1 MSDFYDNQNNFTPN
15 IPPVPTNEPIPP
27 NQYTSDF
34 SQYTSNMQSTPEQPA
49 PQPEYQQ
56 QYYRA
61 PEQNQYMP
69 PRPEQSAYYN
79 PNYAYIP
86 KSPKQPMS
94 GGLKAFIIIVVS
106 ILGASLI
113 GFIAYISMN
122 SQKGTFTPDYSPN
135 NGFEFTMPTQSPY
148 ASEPQSSDK
157 EYPQSDAQKETD
169 PKFSGVKLNE
179 KPKTKDNY
187 GSGYAFNN
195 VEKSVVGVI
204 CYTDEQDGTA
214 NSYTSMGS
222 GIIVTSN
229 GYIVTNS
236 HIINNSRTA
245 YLIKIVTADKKEYD
259 AGVVGYDSRYD
270 LAVLKV
276 NAQNLPA
283 ASFGNSDDIE
293 VTEDVIAVGNPRS
306 INYQNSVTKGIISAL
321 NRQVSST
328 NNAKFIQTDAA
339 INTGNSGGPLCNM
352 YGQVIGITTS
362 KIALEEYEG
371 MGFAIPVNT
380 VKKVADSIIKYSY
393 VKNRVK
399 VGIVGTVVTAD
410 NSDETGIQIEQIT
423 PGGPMDNTGAQ
434 VGDILTKV
442 DGKKIST
449 FAEVYDIL
457 ESHKTGDKIKITL
470 YRPSTRK
477 SYDITITLQEDKT

>member
-15 IPPVPTNEPIPP
+15 VPPAPSQAPTFN
-27 NQYTSDF
+27 NGYTSDF
-34 SQYTSNMQSTPEQPA
+34 TQNTQGQSEPPKSPNQND
-49 PQPEYQQ
+49 YQQ
-56 QYYRA
+56 QYYA
-61 PEQNQYMP
+61 PPEQPFAP
-69 PRPEQSAYYN
+69 PAPPQQQNGYYN

-86 KSPKQPMS
+86 KQPKQRMS
-94 GGLKAFIIIVVS
+94 GGLIAFIIIVVA

-113 GFIAYISMN
+113 GFIAYISYN
-122 SQKGTFTPDYSPN
+122 NQGSSFTERMPDSNY
-135 NGFEFTMPTQSPY
+135 GYTMPSQIPY
-148 ASEPQSSDK
+148 EEEPEDSGK
-157 EYPQSDAQKETD
+157 EYPKSDAQKETD
-169 PKFSGVKLNE
+169 PNFKGIKLNK
-179 KPKTKDNY
+179 KPSNAQNY
-187 GSGYAFNN
+187 TAGYAFENI
-195 VEKSVVGVI
+195 EKSVVGVI
-204 CYTDEQDGTA
+204 CYTDGQEGTA
-214 NSYTSMGS
+214 TSYTSMGS

-236 HIINNSRTA
+236 HIISNSRTA
-245 YLIKIVTADKKEYD
+245 YMIKIVTADKKEYE

-270 LAVLKV
+270 LAVLKA
-276 NAQNLPA
+276 NANNLPA

-321 NRQVSST
+321 NRQVSAT

-339 INTGNSGGPLCNM
+339 INPGNSGGPLCNM

-380 VKKVADSIIKYSY
+380 VKQVVDSIIKYSY

-399 VGIVGTVVTAD
+399 IGIVGTVVT
-410 NSDETGIQIEQIT
+410 DESAGASGISIEEIT
-423 PGGPMDNTGAQ
+423 PGGPMDKTGAQ
-434 VGDILTKV
+434 AGDIVTKV
-442 DGKKIST
+442 DNKNVSN

-457 ESHKTGDKIKITL
+457 EKHKAGDKIKVTL
-470 YRPSTRK
+470 YRQSASRT
-477 SYDITITLQEDKT
+477 YDITITLQEDKN